1 MTVAMIINVITSLF
15 SSLISA
21 TFGKL
26 WERCRPKKKPLVEN
40 AYVSLVL
47 YESECSKRLAK
58 MRFTITN
65 HGPKKCSIKDV
76 KLICSIPILEVNLVS
91 IGKWPKG
98 DVNVEGFQKL
108 PLLLPVD
115 EPLQVFIHT
124 ENSDTRY
131 NKEQYPETL
140 EMQICLNNMT
150 KPLTTVMLKQSDGH
164 QYKQE

>member
-1 MTVAMIINVITSLF
+1 M
-15 SSLISA
+15 
-21 TFGKL
+21 
-26 WERCRPKKKPLVEN
+26 
-40 AYVSLVL
+40 
-47 YESECSKRLAK
+47 
-58 MRFTITN
+58 
-65 HGPKKCSIKDV
+65 
-76 KLICSIPILEVNLVS
+76 S

-98 DVNVEGFQKL
+98 DVNVEGVQKL

>member
-1 MTVAMIINVITSLF
+1 MIINVITSLI

-26 WERCRPKKKPLVEN
+26 WERWRPKKKPLVEN
-40 AYVSLVL
+40 ALVSLVL
-47 YESECSKRLAK
+47 YESECSRRLAK
-58 MRFTITN
+58 MRFTIMN
-65 HGPKKCSIKDV
+65 PGPKKCSIRDV
-76 KLICSIPILEVNLVS
+76 KLICSIPIPEVNLVA

-98 DVNVEGFQKL
+98 DVNVEGIQKL

-115 EPLQVFIHT
+115 EPIQVFIHT
-124 ENSDTRY
+124 ENSDKRY

-140 EMQICLNNMT
+140 EMQITLNSMT
-150 KPLTTVMLKQSDGH
+150 KPLTTIMIKQSDGH